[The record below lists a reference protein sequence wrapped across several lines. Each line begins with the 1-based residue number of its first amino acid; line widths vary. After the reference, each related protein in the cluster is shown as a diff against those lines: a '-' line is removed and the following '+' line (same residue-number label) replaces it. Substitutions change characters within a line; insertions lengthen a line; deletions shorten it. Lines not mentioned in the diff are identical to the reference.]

1 MTTRHFERDAR
12 PDRQCITEEMCRR
25 VLAAPLHTEAQA
37 DGGIR
42 HWAEVTIPGMDGPRI
57 LRVVTRGDGETI
69 VTAFLDRDFA
79 KRRRRLR

>member
-1 MTTRHFERDAR
+1 MTTRHFDNDER
-12 PDRQCITEEMCRR
+12 PDRRGISEAACRR
-25 VLAAPLHTEAQA
+25 VLDAPLHTEAQA

-42 HWAEVTIPGMDGPRI
+42 RRAEVTIPGTDGPRM